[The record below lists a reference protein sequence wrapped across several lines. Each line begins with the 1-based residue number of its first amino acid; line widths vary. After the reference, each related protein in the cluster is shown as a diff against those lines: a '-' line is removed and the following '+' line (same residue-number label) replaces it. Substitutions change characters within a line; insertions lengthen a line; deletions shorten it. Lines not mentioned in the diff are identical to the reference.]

1 MFYLVYKITN
11 KCNGKFY
18 IGAHKTKN
26 IDDGYMG
33 SGKYLKN
40 AIKKYGIE
48 NFEKT
53 ILCFCSSQKEM
64 YEKESEL
71 VELSEQSYNLK
82 KGGQGGW
89 DHIGKDHW
97 IHQSEHSYRMI
108 GARTSKLKNDENY
121 KKIFSEKVS
130 NGLKRKYETDE
141 VFKKSIVDR
150 ITKVWI
156 GKKHKDETKLKMSVS
171 AKGKH
176 DGEKNSQYG
185 SMWITNEKENKK
197 IKKTDSIPSGWRK
210 GRVME
215 SGQDGNA
222 ADC

>member
-1 MFYLVYKITN
+1 MFYLIYKITN
-11 KCNGKFY
+11 KTNGKFY

-33 SGKYLKN
+33 SGKYLKS

-48 NFEKT
+48 NFEKI
-53 ILCFCSSQKEM
+53 ILCYCNTQKEM

-82 KGGQGGW
+82 KGGLGGW
-89 DHIGKDHW
+89 DHITKDHW
-97 IHQSEHSYRMI
+97 IHQSEHSHRMI
-108 GARTSKLKNDENY
+108 EARTKKLKTDENY
-121 KKIFSEKVS
+121 RKSFSEKVS
-130 NGLKRKYETDE
+130 NGLKKKYETDE
-141 VFKKSIVDR
+141 DYKKKAVDR

-156 GKKHKDETKLKMSVS
+156 GKKHKDETKLKMSIS

-176 DGEKNSQYG
+176 DGQKNSQYG

-197 IKKTDSIPSGWRK
+197 IKKTDSIPNGWRK

>member
-1 MFYLVYKITN
+1 
-11 KCNGKFY
+11 
-18 IGAHKTKN
+18 
-26 IDDGYMG
+26 
-33 SGKYLKN
+33 
-40 AIKKYGIE
+40 
-48 NFEKT
+48 
-53 ILCFCSSQKEM
+53 
-64 YEKESEL
+64 
-71 VELSEQSYNLK
+71 
-82 KGGQGGW
+82 
-89 DHIGKDHW
+89 
-97 IHQSEHSYRMI
+97 MI

-222 ADC
+222 PVC